1 MIAVYKK
8 IDEKSEPVFT
18 MPASLRW
25 RKELGEAGIT
35 FDDLHL
41 TDLISIVYSL
51 RIDSAVKYLEYKR
64 HEAMQK
70 RGIKEVKK
78 ATEKDFDE
86 L

>member
-1 MIAVYKK
+1 M
-8 IDEKSEPVFT
+8 
-18 MPASLRW
+18 
-25 RKELGEAGIT
+25 

-64 HEAMQK
+64 QEAMQK

>member
-1 MIAVYKK
+1 
-8 IDEKSEPVFT
+8 

-25 RKELGEAGIT
+25 RKELGEAGIQ

-64 HEAMQK
+64 QEAMQK

>member
-1 MIAVYKK
+1 
-8 IDEKSEPVFT
+8 

-41 TDLISIVYSL
+41 TDIISILYSL
-51 RIDSAVKYLEYKR
+51 RIDNAVKYLEYKR
-64 HEAMQK
+64 QEAMQK
-70 RGIKEVKK
+70 RGIKEVKA
-78 ATEKDFDE
+78 ATEEDFDN

>member
-1 MIAVYKK
+1 
-8 IDEKSEPVFT
+8 

-25 RKELGEAGIT
+25 RKELGEAGIR

-41 TDLISIVYSL
+41 TDIISIVYSL

-64 HEAMQK
+64 QEAMQK